1 MKTLPEHTVHPA
13 AYVPAGLRS
22 GGFCRAGKP
31 DGPLA
36 IPGDSGNGNEGMPPR
51 ATGRA
56 FCWQTWKTMPLDL
69 LDKVFGKLSYTLEFT
84 EDQRFTVQIAV
95 LYLRF
100 TAQGNWSTE
109 NEKMTLVYDAI
120 TGFEKLWWLGGFDF
134 LTHCDTEHTL
144 TETVPYSMTD
154 DRLIFYSNGA
164 DLIFAR

>member
-1 MKTLPEHTVHPA
+1 MKHYRSIRFILTLMCLLVFAPA
-13 AYVPAGLRS
+13 AFAAQENLTGLWQYQEIVE
-22 GGFCRAGKP
+22 K
-31 DGPLA
+31 DT
-36 IPGDSGNGNEGMPPR
+36 R
-51 ATGRA
+51 ATDADNGPGVLLA
-56 FCWQTWKTMPLDL
+56 DLETMPLDL

-109 NEKMTLVYDAI
+109 NGKMTLVYDAI

-134 LTHCDTEHTL
+134 LTHCDSEHTL